1 MRRKVEN
8 MKRTFCRLL
17 AAGLCWATMALAAD
31 DKDFQTW
38 MKTAGGTIG
47 GLKKAL
53 DAKNNGEAAQ
63 AARKLEDVFSHV
75 EMYMTEQKVQ
85 DGAGYARDAGSAAK
99 QIAAAADAG
108 NASDAGAGFSK
119 LGGACK
125 SCHDAHREKVEGGF
139 RFKP

>member
-8 MKRTFCRLL
+8 MKRTICSLSI
-17 AAGLCWATMALAAD
+17 AVLCWATISLAAD
-31 DKDFQTW
+31 EKDFQTW

-53 DAKNNGEAAQ
+53 DAKTNGEAAQ

-75 EMYMTEQKVQ
+75 ETYMTEHKVQ
-85 DGAGYARDAGSAAK
+85 DGAGYAKDAGSAAK

-108 NASDAGAGFSK
+108 NASDASAGFSR

-125 SCHDAHREKVEGGF
+125 SCHDAHREKLDGGF